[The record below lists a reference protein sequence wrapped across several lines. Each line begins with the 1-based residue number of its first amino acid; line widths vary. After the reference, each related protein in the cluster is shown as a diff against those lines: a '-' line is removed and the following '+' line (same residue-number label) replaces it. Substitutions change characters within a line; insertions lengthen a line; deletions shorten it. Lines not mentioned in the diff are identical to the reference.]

1 MMKKKIIGII
11 AGTAV
16 LLFALWAGVIF
27 GKNVSFVNITG
38 EFTFPEENVITGEK
52 TAQTKEGR
60 TLRSGKHV
68 MNLSLSGNGQLTVQL
83 SSKNS
88 ATIDPGEFDIH
99 IEKQNEPVVQQIVFD
114 VFTEVDSL
122 LVTIKGTEDTDIS
135 IDSVELSVSPA
146 NDRRFT
152 ITFLILGLSICLLML
167 TSGKLS
173 RDQLAAGLLL
183 ILIACFASVPCFKD
197 DLSVGDDMYYHWERL
212 TGLISSLKSG
222 QFPARM
228 YPTMNNGYGGVA
240 PVYYPDLFLYPLA
253 LLVMAG
259 SSMQYAFHIY
269 IIFTN
274 LLTSFA
280 MYALARRLLKNPEGA
295 LIAAMLYVLSVY
307 RLTDLYSRSAL
318 GEVMAMAILP
328 LVLLALLEIIYE
340 DKRKWPFLSIAAALL
355 FRAHMITVL
364 FAFVLCAG
372 ICLFSLK
379 TIVSQKR
386 IPSLVAAVLGAL
398 MLCMPIL
405 LPLWTFTQ
413 SGVTARMMMRTTSL
427 KAIEPAQL
435 FFSSLDMNGEWPNE
449 HLLNK
454 AIELGIPL
462 LAGTVFYVYDE
473 IKRPDKSSD
482 GIVLKGFCVFGLIA
496 AFMST
501 TWFPW
506 DRVDIWTNY
515 ISKYIQFPWRLVL
528 ISVCLLTV
536 PAAKSYAGLGSK
548 AMIVVLAFCLCTALP
563 LERQLTLHLETV
575 PYGRTPEW
583 LHLYGDYNFEGTI
596 ASLAAERDVR
606 MEGEGEIQ
614 LISRVGDKMTVQLKT
629 GSDTDV
635 SLPLYAFEGYE
646 VSFNGK
652 KIESY
657 RGAENRLTAKLPS
670 NADGR
675 LTIKYA
681 GRKIWRLGEAAG
693 LITFLLLISVIC
705 LNRKR
710 DAVKTKAQ

>member
-1 MMKKKIIGII
+1 MKKKIIGII

-27 GKNVSFVNITG
+27 GKNVSFVNITS

-68 MNLSLSGNGQLTVQL
+68 MNLRLSGKGRLTVQL

-88 ATIDPGEFDIH
+88 ATIDPGEFDII

-114 VFTEVDSL
+114 AFTEVDSL

-152 ITFLILGLSICLLML
+152 ITFLILGVSICLLML

-173 RDQLAAGLLL
+173 RDQLATGLLL

-259 SSMQYAFHIY
+259 SSMQYAFHVY
-269 IIFTN
+269 IVFTN

-328 LVLLALLEIIYE
+328 LVLLALLEVIYE
-340 DKRKWPFLSIAAALL
+340 DKRRWSYLSIAAALL

-386 IPSLVAAVLGAL
+386 IPSLVAAVVGAL

-462 LAGTVFYVYDE
+462 LAGTAFYIYDE
-473 IKRPDKSSD
+473 VKRPDKSLN
-482 GIVLKGFCVFGLIA
+482 GIILKVFLAFGLIA
-496 AFMST
+496 AVMST

-506 DRVDIWTNY
+506 DRVDTWTNY

-528 ISVCLLTV
+528 ISVFLLAV
-536 PAAKSYAGLGSK
+536 PAAKSYADMGPK

-563 LERQLTLHLETV
+563 LERQQTLHLETIS
-575 PYGRTPEW
+575 YGRTPEW

-596 ASLAAERDVR
+596 ASLASERDAR
-606 MEGEGEIQ
+606 MDGEGEIQ
-614 LISRVGDKMTVQLKT
+614 KISRVGDEMTVLLKT
-629 GSDTDV
+629 GSDTV
-635 SLPLYAFEGYE
+635 ISLPLYAFEGYE
-646 VSFNGK
+646 VSFNGEK
-652 KIESY
+652 VESY
-657 RGAENRLTAKLPS
+657 RGAENRLMAKLPF
-670 NADGR
+670 NADGCLR
-675 LTIKYA
+675 IKYT
-681 GRKIWRLGEAAG
+681 GRKIWRLGEAVG
-693 LITFLLLISVIC
+693 LITFLVLIAVLCVS
-705 LNRKR
+705 RKR
-710 DAVKTKAQ
+710 NVIRTDAQ